1 MWMLGL
7 TTSLQLLARFCCEL
21 RARSS
26 RLCLNQTRPLPRI
39 PSCAI
44 LGALEP
50 CADVDVGLVK
60 VPFLPGKGKGDVNAM
75 MGFVHLA
82 DPFRLF
88 CVDARKWSN
97 NPAGLI
103 YHIVGLIAA
112 GRGLFFTTDIL
123 RTAIASV
130 YKPNG
135 IFAIKA
141 TTANAP
147 LNWLVETM
155 YRARAS
161 PKQSTCGTPSG
172 SFLWSWIIE
181 LDNVARHEWRYV
193 WSLRDFTMLLSI
205 RLTDAFDINGV
216 QVGAQLGSQ
225 DICSMND
232 IPRFNVQDQTVPRAA
247 THWHLRTRWSMNLK
261 RIPTHRRA
269 RPRNKHVTLKL
280 NDTMRT
286 LTTQRWTI
294 IDNGEEFLGKVVMES
309 DTVDERWDR
318 ESCNTNGHCAP
329 PKAG

>member
-1 MWMLGL
+1 MVAHRSPTSGL
-7 TTSLQLLARFCCEL
+7 NSCIDYAVVH
-21 RARSS
+21 S
-26 RLCLNQTRPLPRI
+26 RMGI

-82 DPFRLF
+82 DPAFRLF
-88 CVDARKWSN
+88 CVDAREWSN

-112 GRGLFFTTDIL
+112 GRGLSFTTDIL
-123 RTAIASV
+123 RTAIAGV
-130 YKPNG
+130 YKPNV
-135 IFAIKA
+135 IKA
-141 TTANAP
+141 TIANAP

-172 SFLWSWIIE
+172 LVPLVVDHRVGQHCE
-181 LDNVARHEWRYV
+181 ARVE
-193 WSLRDFTMLLSI
+193 I
-205 RLTDAFDINGV
+205 RVINGV